1 MKLFFKINSYVNIAI
16 CILIILFFMYDILN
30 FCIEKDTYYRVYN
43 IGSENIYWRYQSGV
57 NYIILQIIYVSILMA
72 FLLLNIFYLKKNNKK
87 ILILIAFIE
96 VAFLILIIRYYIR
109 WASIGFDVPTDLFLI

>member
-1 MKLFFKINSYVNIAI
+1 
-16 CILIILFFMYDILN
+16 MYDILN